1 MAKIV
6 GGVDGAAMAKIVVDP
21 TDKAANEQLN
31 KSPQYH
37 SMLRTTC
44 VATLM
49 NGGHAG
55 NALPQR
61 ATAMINCRVIP
72 GVPQADVQAALVKA
86 IDDPEVKVTP
96 SGGYR
101 PMSPAPVTEKLLG
114 PGQRISAKIWPGVPV
129 IPHMATGATDAVS
142 LTPAGIP
149 TYGITG
155 LFRDPD
161 GNGVHGLN
169 ERIRVSSLMNGRS
182 FLYQLVKAYADQK
195 D

>member
-1 MAKIV
+1 MAR
-6 GGVDGAAMAKIVVDP
+6 IVVDP
-21 TDKAANEQLN
+21 TDKAANDQLN

-44 VATLM
+44 VATLVG
-49 NGGHAG
+49 GGHAA
-55 NALPQR
+55 NALPQK
-61 ATAMINCRVIP
+61 ATATINCRVIP
-72 GVPQADVQAALVKA
+72 GVAQQEVQAALVNA
-86 IDDPEVKVTP
+86 IGDPAVKVTP

-101 PMSPAPVTEKLLG
+101 PMNPAPVTERLIG
-114 PGQRISAKIWPGVPV
+114 PAQRLSEKVWPGVPL
-129 IPHMATGATDAVS
+129 IPHMATGATDAVY

-169 ERIRVSSLMNGRS
+169 ERIRVTSLMKGRAY
-182 FLYQLVKAYADQK
+182 LYQLVKAYANQPD
-195 D
+195 